1 MEQPQAQAG
10 PIGMVEIRVIGVGGG
25 GGNAVARMMDQKV
38 RGVQYIMANTDAVA
52 LARVQQEVTTVR
64 IGDKLTR
71 GLGAG
76 GDAKRGAA
84 AADESKALVVEK
96 LKGADLVFI
105 TAVMGG
111 GTGTGAAPV
120 VAEIARDCGALTVG
134 VVTTPFG
141 FEGALRMAT
150 ATAGIAALKDKVDT
164 LVVINNERLNALSDK
179 KTSMQEAFSLADDVV
194 GRAILAIARIINE
207 PGDINVDFADLRAIM
222 TGAGTGMMAIGHGS
236 GPSRTLDAARHAI
249 ANPLLDVSI
258 SGARGVLFT
267 VVGGP
272 DLTLAEVNE
281 AGQLVAEQVDPEA
294 QIFFGMHIDPAL
306 GKDVD
311 FTMVAT
317 KLDGVSQGEQPAT
330 TEYRRSWDRPQVD
343 EDENLRVPAFLRR
356 GHMGQSNMR
365 PNRLSNNWTR
375 R

>member
-1 MEQPQAQAG
+1 MESAQQAG
-10 PIGMVEIRVIGVGGG
+10 PIGLVEIRVIGVGGG
-25 GGNAVARMMDQKV
+25 GGNAVARMLNEQV
-38 RGVQYIMANTDAVA
+38 RGVEYIMANTDAVA
-52 LARVQQEVTTVR
+52 LGRAQNVTTVR

-76 GDAKRGAA
+76 GNAQKGAA
-84 AADESKALVVEK
+84 AADESRTVLMEK

-105 TAVMGG
+105 TAGMGG

-120 VAEIARDCGALTVG
+120 VAQIAKDCGALTVG
-134 VVTTPFG
+134 VVTTPFA

-150 ATAGIAALKDKVDT
+150 ATSGIAALKDKVDT

-179 KTSMQEAFSLADDVV
+179 KTSMQEAFSMADAVV

-222 TGAGTGMMAIGHGS
+222 TEAGTGMMAIGHGS
-236 GPSRTLDAARHAI
+236 GPSRTIDAARHAI

-258 SGARGVLFT
+258 AGARGVLFT

-281 AGQLVAEQVDPEA
+281 AGQLVADEVDHEA

-317 KLDGVSQGEQPAT
+317 KIDGASKEAQEASP
-330 TEYRRSWDRPQVD
+330 EYRRNWERPPAD

-356 GHMGQSNMR
+356 SHPGQANGR
-365 PNRLSNNWTR
+365 PSRTTSDWTKR